1 MGVHFYFFVVL
12 RPTTFLGG
20 RKMEDPY
27 AGLGHLMTIGL
38 MFLVFGIILAIVG
51 GITGKDPDELMAPK
65 SSVVAEEATEDPD
78 LVPIELVRKMYYY
91 ADSYWVDVDGV
102 AVEIEPSSEG
112 TGLFY
117 FKRRCT

>member
-1 MGVHFYFFVVL
+1 MEGFY
-12 RPTTFLGG
+12 
-20 RKMEDPY
+20 D
-27 AGLGHLMTIGL
+27 GLGHLMTIGL
-38 MFLVFGIILAIVG
+38 LFIIFGVALAIVG
-51 GITGKDPDELMAPK
+51 GITGKDPDELM
-65 SSVVAEEATEDPD
+65 SSRPSAIVAETQEDSD
-78 LVPIELVRKMYYY
+78 MVPIELVRKMYYY

>member
-1 MGVHFYFFVVL
+1 
-12 RPTTFLGG
+12 
-20 RKMEDPY
+20 MEDPY